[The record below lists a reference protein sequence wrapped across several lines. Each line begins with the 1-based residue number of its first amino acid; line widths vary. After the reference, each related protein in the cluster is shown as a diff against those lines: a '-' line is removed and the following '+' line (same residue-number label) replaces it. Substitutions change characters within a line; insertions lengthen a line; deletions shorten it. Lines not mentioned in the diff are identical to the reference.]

1 MVDTGWKYVLRQLA
15 LILLVVLLGL
25 AFLAIG
31 LMIGYGI
38 IGNGESPT
46 AILSLDKW
54 QALWAKFTG

>member
-1 MVDTGWKYVLRQLA
+1 MDTGWTYVLKQL
-15 LILLVVLLGL
+15 LFLCIVLVLGL
-25 AFLAIG
+25 VFLAIG

-38 IGNGESPT
+38 IGNGDKAT